1 MKKLLLLLLLSLGFI
16 GSANADAKNFSIKI
30 NNTLIDVRTPDGF
43 YESSYI
49 DPEISEFVE
58 VLFPQGLYNVHA
70 TIVPEDYLEKF
81 DRYIILVS
89 IPEIDEQNVTRRD
102 FAELQSLM
110 REEQYTLMNEV
121 IDDGNKLIENAVTDI
136 NSKYDIDMEFSYNE
150 TTPLGVFID
159 TEKAISFNTIM
170 AGNYADSYSEEVILQ
185 VASTSFI
192 HIKKR
197 ILIAYIYSNF
207 NSSTDVIWLEAKT
220 RELIELLLK
229 SNR

>member
-1 MKKLLLLLLLSLGFI
+1 MKKLFLLILISFGLI

-49 DPEISEFVE
+49 DPEVSEFVG
-58 VLFPQGLYNVHA
+58 LLLPQGIYNVHA
-70 TIVPEDYLEKF
+70 TLVPEDFLEKF

-89 IPEIDEQNVTRRD
+89 LPEIDEQNVTRRD

-110 REEQYTLMNEV
+110 REEQYTLMNEFV
-121 IDDGNKLIENAVTDI
+121 DVGNKLIENAVSDI
-136 NSKYDIDMEFSYNE
+136 NSEYDIDMEFSYNE
-150 TTPLGVFID
+150 TTPLGFFID

-207 NSSTDVIWLEAKT
+207 NSRNGSISVPDCNISTVDSIL
-220 RELIELLLK
+220 
-229 SNR
+229 